1 MIDFSLFS
9 YFWRDLILLHCDIQ
23 SSMSHFAKPTQRQKY
38 SKNQENQYLR
48 NIFISKIKKVLFFG
62 FCLNF
67 WRNLVFYK
75 LNLLTNTANLV
86 QICRKFGLNLI
97 KFYDFAMQ
105 INLINKFKL
114 NSANLRF

>member
-9 YFWRDLILLHCDIQ
+9 YFWRDLVLLHCDIQ

-48 NIFISKIKKVLFFG
+48 NIFISKIKKVLLFG
-62 FCLNF
+62 FS
-67 WRNLVFYK
+67 
-75 LNLLTNTANLV
+75 LNLLVNTANLV
-86 QICRKFGLNLI
+86 QICRIFGLNLI
-97 KFYDFAMQ
+97 KFSMVCNL
-105 INLINKFKL
+105 NLINKFRL